1 MGCRLIGIS
10 ERSAG
15 MAGDKVRRAQE
26 ADVIGEGAN
35 IYRRR
40 AAAEREIA
48 ATATL
53 ANVRNRAL
61 VCAERWDELAQRAER
76 AQTGAAERLNR

>member
-1 MGCRLIGIS
+1 MP
-10 ERSAG
+10 
-15 MAGDKVRRAQE
+15 GDKVGQAEE

-35 IYRRR
+35 LYRRR

-53 ANVRNRAL
+53 TNVRNRAL
-61 VCAERWDELAQRAER
+61 VSAERWDELAQRAER
-76 AQTGAAERLNR
+76 IQTGAAERLNR